1 MIGAIPKCEKCRKRD
16 ATVVERGFYYCAKC
30 ALKQQVQTINP
41 SKTINMRKRKNSKKR
56 LKKNNNKKM
65 KPSLKST

>member
-1 MIGAIPKCEKCRKRD
+1 MIDAVPKCEKCRKRD

-41 SKTINMRKRKNSKKR
+41 SKSTDRKRGSKWVR
-56 LKKNNNKKM
+56 
-65 KPSLKST
+65 